1 MTGSRSSLNRARA
14 ATARALLIATGASW
28 LYQAAS
34 LGLTRHVLTAPR
46 RRFAT
51 ARANPGAVPA
61 VSMLKPVRGHDHEAL
76 ENFASFLAQDYPA
89 RYEVIFA
96 VADPDD
102 PAVETVRR
110 LQAQAPGA
118 PVRLVV
124 SPTDLP
130 NPKVA
135 LLAAAAAEARH
146 DILLVS
152 DSDMRVTPDYLRRV
166 VAPLD
171 DPAVGLVTCPYRG
184 SHLTTLTARL
194 EALYMVASFIPMVAT
209 ARLGVGFSFALGSTA
224 ALRKS
229 DLERIGGFA
238 ALGDYLADDHELG
251 ARIGSQGKSVHLSDY
266 VVETPL
272 GPTTFPEQ
280 WHREVRWAR
289 CNWVSRRREYL
300 AAAVTF
306 TTPLS
311 LAYAV
316 VAGPRR
322 GRSWRPLALSVV
334 GRWMVAWLVTGYA
347 GDREARRWLGL
358 LPLRDML
365 SGLIWAAAALGRKVE
380 WRGERYRVDASGRLQ
395 PLGRD

>member
-1 MTGSRSSLNRARA
+1 MDSAVTGSRSSLNRARA

-135 LLAAAAAEARH
+135 LLAAAAAAARH

-209 ARLGVGFSFALGSTA
+209 ARLGVGYWCV
-224 ALRKS
+224 
-229 DLERIGGFA
+229 
-238 ALGDYLADDHELG
+238 GDAGYWWCRGCNDH
-251 ARIGSQGKSVHLSDY
+251 
-266 VVETPL
+266 
-272 GPTTFPEQ
+272 
-280 WHREVRWAR
+280 
-289 CNWVSRRREYL
+289 
-300 AAAVTF
+300 
-306 TTPLS
+306 
-311 LAYAV
+311 
-316 VAGPRR
+316 
-322 GRSWRPLALSVV
+322 
-334 GRWMVAWLVTGYA
+334 
-347 GDREARRWLGL
+347 
-358 LPLRDML
+358 
-365 SGLIWAAAALGRKVE
+365 
-380 WRGERYRVDASGRLQ
+380 
-395 PLGRD
+395 